1 MTPNTAGIR
10 AVGWMTPSLGSHSGH
25 PLAQIPRFLS
35 FYQLKMEQTD
45 IALDQGG
52 KSNKGFQEK
61 WKKREKKKKALLLLQ
76 WEKAKLPVQ
85 FIPIPP

>member
-10 AVGWMTPSLGSHSGH
+10 AVGRMTPSLGSHSGH

-52 KSNKGFQEK
+52 ESNKGFQEK
-61 WKKREKKKKALLLLQ
+61 WKKREKKKRHYFYSSGKKQNFLFS
-76 WEKAKLPVQ
+76 